1 MLVEKKNEKTM
12 LTDQAYA
19 FGKRLVQLILP
30 AISALYFGLGKI
42 WGFPSVE
49 QVVGSIAVISAFL
62 GALLRVS
69 SSQYDASGAA
79 YDGHVTVTPNDEG
92 TSVRINLDPNDLVD
106 KKAITL
112 KVNPPILS
120 DS

>member
-30 AISALYFGLGKI
+30 AISALYFGLGK
-42 WGFPSVE
+42 
-49 QVVGSIAVISAFL
+49 
-62 GALLRVS
+62 
-69 SSQYDASGAA
+69 
-79 YDGHVTVTPNDEG
+79 TPNDEG